1 MKFLLIMSVIT
12 FHFPWY
18 ISCNSPEPLQANVI
32 ESVNSAT
39 EKRTPKS
46 PETNPPV
53 NSSTEGTSL
62 PLETN
67 HLPSSPPLLDLPSS
81 PPERETNK
89 PSPTNRPSIL
99 PGISYLS
106 WLTNIWS
113 LVKSWLIKPIEA
125 IFRLI

>member
-32 ESVNSAT
+32 ESA
-39 EKRTPKS
+39 
-46 PETNPPV
+46 PV

-67 HLPSSPPLLDLPSS
+67 HLPSS

>member
-32 ESVNSAT
+32 ESA
-39 EKRTPKS
+39 
-46 PETNPPV
+46 PV

-89 PSPTNRPSIL
+89 PSPTNRQLFIAASIL

>member
-67 HLPSSPPLLDLPSS
+67 HLPSSPP
-81 PPERETNK
+81 ERETNK